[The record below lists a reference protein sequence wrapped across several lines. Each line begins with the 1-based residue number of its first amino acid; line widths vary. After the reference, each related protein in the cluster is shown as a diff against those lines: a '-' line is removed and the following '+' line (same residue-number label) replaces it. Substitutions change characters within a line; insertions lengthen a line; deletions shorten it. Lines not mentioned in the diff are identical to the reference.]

1 MEFQRRRVWDA
12 LLPQGLWV
20 LAFVVVLCHVG
31 VVVILCHVLFLLG
44 ITLEWATAVPGVLFD
59 ILPSPSAFDKSAHEL
74 ELGILVSPSFC
85 FERLDTATEFQ
96 R

>member
-1 MEFQRRRVWDA
+1 MGV
-12 LLPQGLWV
+12 GV
-20 LAFVVVLCHVG
+20 VVVLCHVG
-31 VVVILCHVLFLLG
+31 VVVVLCHVLFLLG